1 MDDTEMR
8 AEALRAAVD
17 SGACPAQLIHLATEL
32 YLFLRGGRAGPAF
45 QVGDGFVLTATDKN

>member
-17 SGACPAQLIHLATEL
+17 SGCAPAQLIQVATEL
-32 YLFLRGGRAGPAF
+32 YLFLRGGRTAPLF
-45 QVGDGFVLTATDKN
+45 QSGDGFVLSADKI